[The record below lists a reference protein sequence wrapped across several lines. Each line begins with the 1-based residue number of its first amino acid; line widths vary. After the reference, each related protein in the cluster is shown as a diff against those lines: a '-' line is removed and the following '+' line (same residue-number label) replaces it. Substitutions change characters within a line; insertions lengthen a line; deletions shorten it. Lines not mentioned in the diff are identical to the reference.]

1 MKEEMLIGYLD
12 KKLIEKFSKKIV
24 KSKS

>member
-1 MKEEMLIGYLD
+1 MKEEMIICYLD
-12 KKLIEKFSKKIV
+12 KKLIEKFSKEIV

>member
-1 MKEEMLIGYLD
+1 MKEEMLICYLD
-12 KKLIEKFSKKIV
+12 KKLIEKFSKEIV